1 MIPYLYRKMYNWS
14 RKNIFK
20 IFRGAKLKLEYI
32 VNKLNDGKT
41 VKHIVK
47 DNFSLSTRLTKKL
60 KFGGKIL
67 CNNEVARINKIVYE
81 GDIIN
86 IHIDFEEESE
96 NIVEEAMNL
105 DIIFEDEYFIAIN
118 KSPGMVVH
126 PTFNYGTGTVANG
139 LIYYFHKKGEKIK
152 IRPVSRLDR
161 DTTGILIFA
170 KNQLIQDLLVKQM
183 RTDNFIKEYIGVVHG
198 NLDSSSGIIN
208 LPIAR
213 ASDSMIQREVSEE
226 GAPSVTRYE
235 VLESHNGYSILRFIL
250 ETGRTHQIRVHCK
263 AINHNLIGDTLY
275 GIASEN
281 SLDKLI
287 NRQALHSH
295 KIKLKHP
302 VTNEFI
308 ELIARIPDD
317 IRIFLKQNV
326 WTTD

>member
-1 MIPYLYRKMYNWS
+1 M
-14 RKNIFK
+14 
-20 IFRGAKLKLEYI
+20 KLEF
-32 VNKLNDGKT
+32 VVDKLNDGKT

-47 DNFSLSTRLTKKL
+47 YNFSLSERLTKKL

-67 CNNEVARINKIVYE
+67 CNNEVARINKIVFE

-86 IHIDFEEESE
+86 INIDFEEECE
-96 NIVEEAMNL
+96 NIVEEAMDL
-105 DIIFEDEYFIAIN
+105 DIIFEDAYFIAIN

-139 LIYYFHKKGEKIK
+139 LIYYFHNKDEKIK

-161 DTTGILIFA
+161 DTSGILIFA

-198 NLDSSSGIIN
+198 NFDSTSGIID

-213 ASDSMIQREVSEE
+213 AGDSIITRVVSDD
-226 GAPSVTRYE
+226 GAPSITRYE
-235 VLESHNGYSILRFIL
+235 VLENLTGYSVLKFIL

-275 GIASEN
+275 GIESEN
-281 SLDKLI
+281 PLDKLI

-295 KIKLKHP
+295 KIKLRHP

-317 IRIFLKQNV
+317 IKIFMKE
-326 WTTD
+326 DIDG